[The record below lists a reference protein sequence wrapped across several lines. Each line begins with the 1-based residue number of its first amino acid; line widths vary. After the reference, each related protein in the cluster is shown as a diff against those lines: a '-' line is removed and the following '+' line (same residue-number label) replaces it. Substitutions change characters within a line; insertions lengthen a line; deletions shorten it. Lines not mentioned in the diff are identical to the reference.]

1 MKEYE
6 VVMEE
11 MTPCG
16 GKRYKSTNVIEVQ
29 AESPESYVTKEGR
42 YPILE
47 TIEDMDGSVRIRTGD
62 GNGYFIV
69 YTFTEI

>member
-1 MKEYE
+1 MKDYE
-6 VVMEE
+6 VVTEE

-16 GKRYKSTNVIEVQ
+16 GTKYKTTNVIEVQ
-29 AESPESYVTKEGR
+29 AESPEEYVAREGR

-47 TIEDMDGSVRIRTGD
+47 TIDELDGSVKIRTGD
-62 GNGYFIV
+62 GNGYIIV